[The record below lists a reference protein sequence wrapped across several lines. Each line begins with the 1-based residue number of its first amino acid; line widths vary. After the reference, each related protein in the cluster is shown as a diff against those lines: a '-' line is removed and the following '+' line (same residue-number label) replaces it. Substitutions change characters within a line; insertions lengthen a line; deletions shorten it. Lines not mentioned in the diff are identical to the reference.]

1 MLSSEEP
8 HAMKLTRLVVH
19 HYRNVTPGTEL
30 VFSPSL
36 NLVLGEN
43 GTGRTT
49 LLDLLSTV
57 VGSDFS
63 GHIHEAFSLEYDLAL
78 PGMKLHVRARNEPA
92 SAAPEPEAPARKGS
106 ELLPLRVPVAEGP
119 GLRARIEVDLRLTSP
134 SAHVV
139 MRADNDGI
147 DCEVDGESVWSR
159 AMHWSLLDRSVWT
172 LLFMT
177 AQYIGQDMKERL
189 KDLLRRT
196 FLLAPQRFDEALG
209 MFERIGHIRYAME
222 ARDGEVFP
230 LGLMALPTWMP
241 GWLREQVEREAPP
254 DVLELRHDALE
265 RGFLARFV
273 ALAGFA
279 AGTFRVEVLEKRSF
293 ENGGRVGFG
302 GFGFHF
308 TRRDGRGLSHAELG
322 FGQKRLLSFLYYLDV
337 NEDFAIADE
346 LANGL
351 HPRQVEA
358 CMREL
363 GARQVFLTSQNPL
376 PFEHP
381 LFSSAEELRASLL
394 LCGAEPERI
403 TWANPSREAA
413 EKLFDAYRLGA
424 RPLAVL
430 LREQGLW

>member
-1 MLSSEEP
+1 
-8 HAMKLTRLVVH
+8 MKLTRLVVH
-19 HYRNVTPGTEL
+19 HYRHVTPGTEL
-30 VFSPSL
+30 VFSPTL

-49 LLDLLSTV
+49 LLELISTV

-63 GHIHEAFSLEYDLAL
+63 GLIHEAFALEYDLAF
-78 PGMKLHVRARNEPA
+78 PGMKLHVYVRNEQT
-92 SAAPEPEAPARKGS
+92 SANAPEEPPRRGA
-106 ELLPLRVPVAEGP
+106 ELLPLRTPAVEGL
-119 GLRARIEVDLRLTSP
+119 GLHPRIEVDLRLTSP
-134 SAHVV
+134 STHMV
-139 MRADNDGI
+139 MRADNAGL
-147 DCEVDGESVWSR
+147 DCKVDGEQVWSR
-159 AMHWSLLDRSVWT
+159 AMSWSLLDRSVWT

-177 AQYIGQDMKERL
+177 AQYIDRDMKERL

-209 MFERIGHIRYAME
+209 MFERMGHIRYAME

-265 RGFLARFV
+265 RSFLARFV
-273 ALAGFA
+273 ALAGFT
-279 AGTFRVEVLEKRSF
+279 AGTFRVEVQEKRSF

-308 TRRDGRGLSHAELG
+308 TRPDGRGLSHAELG

-337 NEDFAIADE
+337 NEDFAITDE

-351 HPRQVEA
+351 HPRWVEA

-363 GARQVFLTSQNPL
+363 GTRQVFLTSQNPL
-376 PFEHP
+376 PLEHT

-394 LCGAEPERI
+394 LCREGA
-403 TWANPSREAA
+403 WANPTREAA
-413 EKLFDAYRLGA
+413 GRLFDAYRLGA

>member
-1 MLSSEEP
+1 
-8 HAMKLTRLVVH
+8 MKLTRLVVH
-19 HYRNVTPGTEL
+19 HYRSVTPGTEL

-49 LLDLLSTV
+49 LLELISTV

-63 GHIHEAFSLEYDLAL
+63 SLVHETFSLEYDLTF
-78 PGMKLHVRARNEPA
+78 PGMKLHVFVRNEQT
-92 SAAPEPEAPARKGS
+92 AATPDPSEPPRKGS
-106 ELLPLRVPVAEGP
+106 ELLPLRTPQTGTS
-119 GLRARIEVDLRLTSP
+119 GLHPRIEVDLKLTSP
-134 SAHVV
+134 ASRLV
-139 MRADNDGI
+139 MRADEAGI
-147 DCEVDGESVWSR
+147 DCKVDGESAWSR
-159 AMHWSLLDRSVWT
+159 TMHWSLLDRSVWT

-177 AQYIGQDMKERL
+177 AQYIDRDMKERL

-209 MFERIGHIRYAME
+209 MFERIGGIRYAME
-222 ARDGEVFP
+222 VRDGEVFP

-254 DVLELRHDALE
+254 DVLVFRHDAME
-265 RGFLARFV
+265 RSFLARFV
-273 ALAGFA
+273 SLAGFK
-279 AGTFRVEVLEKRSF
+279 AGTFRVEVQEKRSF

-308 TRRDGRGLSHAELG
+308 TRGDGGGLSHAELG

-351 HPRQVEA
+351 HPKWVEA

-363 GARQVFLTSQNPL
+363 GTRQMFLASQNPL
-376 PFEHP
+376 PFEHAQ
-381 LFSSAEELRASLL
+381 FASAEELRSSLL
-394 LCGAEPERI
+394 LCGAG
-403 TWANPSREAA
+403 TWANPTWAA
-413 EKLFDAYRLGA
+413 AGQLFDAYRLGA
-424 RPLAVL
+424 RPLAAL
-430 LREQGLW
+430 LREQGFW

>member
-1 MLSSEEP
+1 
-8 HAMKLTRLVVH
+8 MKLTRLVVH
-19 HYRNVTPGTEL
+19 HYRSVTPGTEL

-49 LLDLLSTV
+49 LLELLSTV

-63 GHIHEAFSLEYDLAL
+63 SLVHEVFALEYDLTF
-78 PGMKLHVRARNEPA
+78 PGMKLHVYVRNEQTA
-92 SAAPEPEAPARKGS
+92 VAPDPNEPPRKGS
-106 ELLPLRVPVAEGP
+106 ELLPLRTPQTGTS
-119 GLRARIEVDLRLTSP
+119 GLHPRIEVDVRLTSP
-134 SAHVV
+134 ASRLV
-139 MRADNDGI
+139 MRADEAGI
-147 DCEVDGESVWSR
+147 DCKVDGEPAWSR
-159 AMHWSLLDRSVWT
+159 TMHWSLLDRSVWT

-177 AQYIGQDMKERL
+177 AQYIDRDMKERL

-209 MFERIGHIRYAME
+209 MFERIGTIRYAME

-241 GWLREQVEREAPP
+241 GWLREQVERESPL
-254 DVLELRHDALE
+254 DVLELRHDAME
-265 RGFLARFV
+265 RSFLSRFV
-273 ALAGFA
+273 SLAGFK
-279 AGTFRVEVLEKRSF
+279 AGTFRVEVQEKRSF

-308 TRRDGRGLSHAELG
+308 THEDGGGLSHAELS

-337 NEDFAIADE
+337 NEDFAITDE

-351 HPRQVEA
+351 HPRWVEA
-358 CMREL
+358 CMREV
-363 GARQVFLTSQNPL
+363 GTRQVFLASQNPL
-376 PFEHP
+376 PFEHVQ
-381 LFSSAEELRASLL
+381 FSSAEELHAALL
-394 LCGAEPERI
+394 LCRAG
-403 TWANPSREAA
+403 TWANPTRAA
-413 EKLFDAYRLGA
+413 ASQLFDAYKLGA
-424 RPLAVL
+424 RPLGAL